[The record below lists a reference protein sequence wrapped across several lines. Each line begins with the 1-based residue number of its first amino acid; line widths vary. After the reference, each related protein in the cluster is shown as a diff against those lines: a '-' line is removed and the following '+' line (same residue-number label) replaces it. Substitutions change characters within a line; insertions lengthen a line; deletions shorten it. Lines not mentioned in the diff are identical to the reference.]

1 MSAEYP
7 MVDFF
12 ITQSMLYRYNSA
24 VHLVRGLGLDFLPL
38 KVSQRKQL
46 ALWGPPPSEE
56 HPWTK

>member
-56 HPWTK
+56 HP